1 MVILLQTQIQLEDLN
16 MPRINEIFEEQII
29 DLNLKDTNSRA
40 TGLYTG
46 EVLANNDPQQM
57 HRCRVQIH
65 GIDEGGL
72 EMINYRWVPSLA
84 SLAGVQQDAPM
95 GPAKDITPGF
105 TSYGTF
111 GAPKIGSIVLIM
123 FIGGRLSNPI
133 IVGSLYPN
141 DLITGLPGG
150 NRGKNEFGESSDND
164 ITRLVQRLNQ
174 AFGTADSVT
183 KDTRG
188 FEVTARAPGER
199 TGAPDVR
206 DNNRKTGNIS
216 GDRLRSGYPE
226 VLGFEP
232 TEGPDNEPMMYSYT
246 TPGQN
251 MLLMNDD
258 PDNFKIRIKTLS
270 GNQVILDDTNE
281 RIYISTSRGN
291 NYIEMD
297 EDGHIDIYASH
308 RVSIHSEQDIN
319 IKSDKQVNIEGS
331 QGINLKSGKDINI
344 QTSTSICQKAGQ
356 NIYIN
361 PADNCH
367 IKAGSDIF
375 INAAANCHIDSGISN
390 FIEANGGTNNIR
402 STGDTIITADAIQL
416 NGPPAT
422 AASPGSSAGPANSV
436 NRSPLQESN
445 TWRAISAIGIRSDAV
460 SSAHSDKSNVSVYE
474 NAAQGGKN
482 SINRLDNWRP

>member
-1 MVILLQTQIQLEDLN
+1 
-16 MPRINEIFEEQII
+16 
-29 DLNLKDTNSRA
+29 
-40 TGLYTG
+40 
-46 EVLANNDPQQM
+46 
-57 HRCRVQIH
+57 
-65 GIDEGGL
+65 
-72 EMINYRWVPSLA
+72 
-84 SLAGVQQDAPM
+84 
-95 GPAKDITPGF
+95 
-105 TSYGTF
+105 
-111 GAPKIGSIVLIM
+111 
-123 FIGGRLSNPI
+123 
-133 IVGSLYPN
+133 
-141 DLITGLPGG
+141 
-150 NRGKNEFGESSDND
+150 
-164 ITRLVQRLNQ
+164 
-174 AFGTADSVT
+174 
-183 KDTRG
+183 
-188 FEVTARAPGER
+188 
-199 TGAPDVR
+199 
-206 DNNRKTGNIS
+206 
-216 GDRLRSGYPE
+216 
-226 VLGFEP
+226 
-232 TEGPDNEPMMYSYT
+232 
-246 TPGQN
+246 
-251 MLLMNDD
+251 
-258 PDNFKIRIKTLS
+258 
-270 GNQVILDDTNE
+270 
-281 RIYISTSRGN
+281 
-291 NYIEMD
+291 MD

-361 PADNCH
+361 AAD
-367 IKAGSDIF
+367 S
-375 INAAANCHIDSGISN
+375 CHIDSGSNN